1 VADTEAN
8 KRAVERMW
16 RAFNERAF
24 ERGGEEL
31 HDDFVAEW
39 PHSGERIR
47 GRDNFVRVNAEH
59 PDPWISIDII
69 KIVGEG
75 DVVASE
81 VAVPVQGGPTAYAAS
96 FFELRD
102 GKIARLVEY
111 WVDAGEQKP
120 YESRSALVERLDSGD
135 VRP

>member
-1 VADTEAN
+1 MGDTEAN

-16 RAFNERAF
+16 RAFDQCAF

-31 HDDFVAEW
+31 HDDFVCEW

-47 GRDNFVRVNAEH
+47 GRANFVRVNAEH
-59 PDPWISIDII
+59 PDPWTSIEIL

-75 DVVASE
+75 DVVVSE
-81 VAVPVQGGPTAYAAS
+81 VAVPVEGAPTAYAAS

-111 WVDAGEQKP
+111 WVDAGGQRP
-120 YESRSALVERLDSGD
+120 YQSRSSLVEPLDPGS
-135 VRP
+135 

>member
-1 VADTEAN
+1 MADVEAN

-16 RAFNERAF
+16 QAFNERAF
-24 ERGGEEL
+24 ERAGEEL
-31 HDDFVAEW
+31 HEDFVAEW

-59 PDPWISIDII
+59 PDPWVSIEIV

-81 VAVPVQGGPTAYAAS
+81 VAVPVEGGPTAHAAS
-96 FFELRD
+96 FFELKD

-111 WVDAGEQKP
+111 WVDAGAQTP
-120 YESRSALVERLDSGD
+120 YESRATLVEPID
-135 VRP
+135 P